1 MRARTLSLALFTIA
15 STAMAQPT
23 ASTPYTLYVSSE
35 SGDVV
40 SRIEVGPNGWH
51 KVREVSV
58 KLIAN
63 ELSGPHN
70 VAVSPDGRFWYVSIA
85 HGTPY
90 GAVWKYTTGSDSLV
104 GRVKVGMFPTTIG
117 LSPDGDWA
125 YVPNSDFH
133 GDRGHENTLSVI
145 YTPDL
150 ASLTEIRACDMPH
163 GSKWNHAGTRVY
175 VACMM
180 SDELLTIDPGAF
192 SVSARVALGSGTPM
206 SNAEHM
212 KMETREDS
220 MMMMAAAAKPKP
232 KVGAA
237 SSTMTGQNPD
247 CLTTYV
253 SVAPNDSLIYLAC
266 NHSNELQVRD
276 ANTLAL
282 VRRLPTGA
290 GAYNVEPSPDGRL
303 VVVTNKKDK
312 SVSVFDTRT
321 WTETK
326 RIPTSKRIP
335 HGIAFSPDGR
345 YAFVTCES
353 VGTDPGAIDAI
364 DLSTLTVVASM
375 PLALQPTGVAV
386 WRGSAS
392 AP

>member
-1 MRARTLSLALFTIA
+1 MSDLTI
-15 STAMAQPT
+15 TADPA
-23 ASTPYTLYVSSE
+23 
-35 SGDVV
+35 
-40 SRIEVGPNGWH
+40 EVGLDPARLQRLDRRLARWVDDGQLPGFLVTVARHGRLAHIGIGGLRHVEDGLPVETTTRWRIYSMT
-51 KVREVSV
+51 KAVTSV
-58 KLIAN
+58 AAMMLY
-63 ELSGPHN
+63 EE
-70 VAVSPDGRFWYVSIA
+70 
-85 HGTPY
+85 
-90 GAVWKYTTGSDSLV
+90 GA
-104 GRVKVGMFPTTIG
+104 FQ
-117 LSPDGDWA
+117 
-125 YVPNSDFH
+125 
-133 GDRGHENTLSVI
+133 
-145 YTPDL
+145 
-150 ASLTEIRACDMPH
+150 LTDPIRQWLPEF
-163 GSKWNHAGTRVY
+163 AGTRVY

-192 SVSARVALGSGTPM
+192 SVSARIALGNGTPA
-206 SNAEHM
+206 SHAEHM

-220 MMMMAAAAKPKP
+220 MMMAAAAKPKP

-237 SSTMTGQNPD
+237 SSTLTGQNPD

-253 SVAPNDSLIYLAC
+253 SVAPNDSLLYLAC

-276 ANTLAL
+276 ATTLAL

-303 VVVTNKKDK
+303 VFVTNKKDK

-321 WTETK
+321 WTEAK

-335 HGIAFSPDGR
+335 HGLAFSPDGR

-364 DLSTLTVVASM
+364 DLSTLSVVASM

-386 WRGSAS
+386 WRGATSV
-392 AP
+392 P

>member
-1 MRARTLSLALFTIA
+1 
-15 STAMAQPT
+15 MAQPT

-35 SGDVV
+35 SGDVI
-40 SRIEVGPNGWH
+40 SRIEVGPNGWR

-90 GAVWKYTTGSDSLV
+90 GAVWKYATGSDSLI

-192 SVSARVALGSGTPM
+192 SVSARVALGSGAPM
-206 SNAEHM
+206 SHAEHM

-220 MMMMAAAAKPKP
+220 MMMAAAAKPKP

-237 SSTMTGQNPD
+237 SSTLTGQNPD

-253 SVAPNDSLIYLAC
+253 SVAPNDSLLYLAC

-276 ANTLAL
+276 ANTLTL

-303 VVVTNKKDK
+303 VFVTNKKDK

-364 DLSTLTVVASM
+364 DLSSLSVVASM
-375 PLALQPTGVAV
+375 TLALQPTGVAV
-386 WRGSAS
+386 WRGAAS

>member
-1 MRARTLSLALFTIA
+1 LSLALSA
-15 STAMAQPT
+15 AAARAQPT
-23 ASTPYTLYVSSE
+23 ATTPYTLYVSSE

-40 SRIEVGPNGWH
+40 SRIEVGPTGWR
-51 KVREVSV
+51 KVKEISV

-63 ELSGPHN
+63 ELSAPHN

-85 HGTPY
+85 HGTPF
-90 GAVWKYTTGSDSLV
+90 GAVWKYATGTDSLI
-104 GRVKVGMFPTTIG
+104 GRVRVGMFPTTIG
-117 LSPDGDWA
+117 LSPDGEWA

-133 GDRGHENTLSVI
+133 GDRGTLNTLSVI

-150 ASLTEIRACDMPH
+150 TSLTEIRACDMPH
-163 GSKWNHAGTRVY
+163 GSRWNHAGTRVY

-192 SVSARVALGSGTPM
+192 AVSARAALGSGTPM
-206 SNAEHM
+206 SHAEHM

-220 MMMMAAAAKPKP
+220 IVAAAKSKP
-232 KVGAA
+232 GAA
-237 SSTMTGQNPD
+237 SSTMAGQNPD
-247 CLTTYV
+247 CLTTFVAV
-253 SVAPNDSLIYLAC
+253 SPNDSLVYLAC
-266 NHSNELQVRD
+266 NHANELQVRN
-276 ANTLAL
+276 ARTLAL
-282 VRRLPTGA
+282 IRRLPTGT

-303 VVVTNKKDK
+303 VLVTNKKDK

-321 WTETK
+321 WTETA
-326 RIPTSKRIP
+326 RVATSKRIP

-353 VGTDPGAIDAI
+353 IGTDPGAIDAI
-364 DLSTLTVVASM
+364 DLTTLTVVASM

-386 WRGSAS
+386 WRGAS
-392 AP
+392 AAAAR

>member
-1 MRARTLSLALFTIA
+1 
-15 STAMAQPT
+15 MAQPT
-23 ASTPYTLYVSSE
+23 ATTPYTLYVSSE

-90 GAVWKYTTGSDSLV
+90 GAVWKYATGSDSLV

-117 LSPDGDWA
+117 LSPDGEWA

-192 SVSARVALGSGTPM
+192 SVSARVALGGGTPM
-206 SNAEHM
+206 SHAEHM

-220 MMMMAAAAKPKP
+220 LMMAAAKPKP

-237 SSTMTGQNPD
+237 SSTLTGQNPD

-253 SVAPNDSLIYLAC
+253 SVAPNDSLLYLAC

-276 ANTLAL
+276 ANTLTL

-303 VVVTNKKDK
+303 VFVTNKKDK

-364 DLSTLTVVASM
+364 DLSSLSVVASM
-375 PLALQPTGVAV
+375 TLALQPTGVAV
-386 WRGSAS
+386 WRGAAS

>member
-1 MRARTLSLALFTIA
+1 MRTCTLIIALLLTTSAAF
-15 STAMAQPT
+15 AQPM
-23 ASTPYTLYVSSE
+23 AATPYTLYVSSE

-40 SRIEVGPNGWH
+40 SRIEVGPNGWR
-51 KVREVSV
+51 KVREISV
-58 KLIAN
+58 KLIAS

-70 VAVSPDGRFWYVSIA
+70 VAVSPDGRYWYVSIA

-90 GAVWKYTTGSDSLV
+90 GAVWKYATGSDSLL
-104 GRVKVGMFPTTIG
+104 GRVQVGMFPTTIG
-117 LSPDGDWA
+117 LSPDGEWA

-133 GDRGHENTLSVI
+133 GDRGHENTLSVL

-150 ASLTEIRACDMPH
+150 KSLTEIRACDMPH
-163 GSKWNHAGTRVY
+163 GSRWNHAGTRVY

-192 SVSARVALGSGTPM
+192 AVSARASLGSGTPM
-206 SNAEHM
+206 SHTEHM

-220 MMMMAAAAKPKP
+220 MMMAAAAKPKP
-232 KVGAA
+232 KAGAA
-237 SSTMTGQNPD
+237 SSTMAGQNPD
-247 CLTTYV
+247 CLTTFVAV
-253 SVAPNDSLIYLAC
+253 SPNDSLVYLAC
-266 NHSNELQVRD
+266 NHSNELQVRN
-276 ANTLAL
+276 ARTLEL
-282 VRRLPTGA
+282 IRRLPTGT
-290 GAYNVEPSPDGRL
+290 GAYNVEASPDGLL
-303 VVVTNKKDK
+303 VFVTNKKDK

-321 WTETK
+321 WKESA
-326 RIPTSKRIP
+326 RIPTSKRVP

-364 DLSTLTVVASM
+364 DLSSLTVVASM

-392 AP
+392 SR

>member
-1 MRARTLSLALFTIA
+1 MRVLLVALLITLGATQA
-15 STAMAQPT
+15 SAQPS

-35 SGDVV
+35 SGDLV
-40 SRIEVGPNGWH
+40 SRIEVGPNGWK
-51 KVREVSV
+51 KVKEISV

-70 VAVSPDGRFWYVSIA
+70 VAVSPDGRFWYVSIS

-90 GAVWKYTTGSDSLV
+90 GAVWKYATGTDSLI

-125 YVPNSDFH
+125 YIPNSDFH

-150 ASLTEIRACDMPH
+150 SSLTEIRACDMPH
-163 GSKWNHAGTRVY
+163 GSRWNHAGTRVY

-192 SVSARVALGSGTPM
+192 AVGQRVALGSGAPM
-206 SNAEHM
+206 SMAEHM

-220 MMMMAAAAKPKP
+220 MMMAAAAKPKP
-232 KVGAA
+232 KIGAS
-237 SSTMTGQNPD
+237 SSTMPGQNPD
-247 CLTTYV
+247 CLTTFV
-253 SVAPNDSLIYLAC
+253 SLSPNDSLVYLAC

-276 ANTLAL
+276 AKSLAL
-282 VRRLPTGA
+282 VKRLPTGV
-290 GAYNVEPSPDGRL
+290 GAYNVEPSPDGKL
-303 VVVTNKKDK
+303 VFVTNKKDK

-321 WTETK
+321 WTEVA
-326 RIPTSKRIP
+326 RIPTTKRIP

-345 YAFVTCES
+345 FAYVTCES

-386 WRGSAS
+386 WRGSS
-392 AP
+392 R